1 MSWILLSLFAN
12 VFFGLSVIL
21 DKFLNTKKIKSVY
34 SFAVILNCIYLGFII
49 VTTYIQRDT
58 FKFGNG
64 ALYSA
69 IAGFFWFFMW
79 IFFWKAMQKGE
90 ATRVSAI
97 FFSQPIY
104 SSLIGM
110 FFFHESLNFLKWIG
124 ILVIVVGAV
133 LSSLGG
139 ESHKKEVR
147 SAYVFALLSALF
159 SSIGN
164 SISKYA
170 MQDLPSLTVNCIAFY
185 SSIPLY
191 IFLLKN
197 SVVRKEIVYALT
209 NKMLLLQFSIRGF
222 FGYMG
227 IITFMSALSSGPISL
242 VTAVSGTQPIF
253 VLLFSLIISFMYPKV
268 IHEEF
273 GGKTLPAK
281 LTALFL
287 TVLGILLIS
296 L

>member
-1 MSWILLSLFAN
+1 MSWILLSLLAN

-34 SFAVILNCIYLGFII
+34 SFAVILNCVYLVFII
-49 VTTYIQRDT
+49 ITTYLQRDT

-64 ALYSA
+64 AIYSA

-110 FFFHESLNFLKWIG
+110 FFFHESLNLIKWVG
-124 ILVIVVGAV
+124 ILVIVLGSI
-133 LSSLGG
+133 LSSVGG
-139 ESHKKEVR
+139 ESHKSEVR
-147 SAYVFALLSALF
+147 SAYMFALLSAIF

-191 IFLLKN
+191 LFLLKN
-197 SVVRKEIVYALT
+197 KDVRKEIIFALT
-209 NKMLLLQFSIRGF
+209 NKKLLLQFGIRGL

-227 IITFMSALSSGPISL
+227 IISFMTALSFGPISL

-253 VLLFSLIISFMYPKV
+253 VLVFSLIISLLFPKA

-273 GGKTLPAK
+273 GWKTLPAK
-281 LTALFL
+281 LSALFL

>member
-1 MSWILLSLFAN
+1 LLSLLAN
-12 VFFGLSVIL
+12 IFFGLSVII

-34 SFAVILNCIYLGFII
+34 SFAVILNCIYLVFII
-49 VTTYIQRDT
+49 ITTIIQRNT
-58 FKFGNG
+58 FAFGNG
-64 ALYSA
+64 ALLSA
-69 IAGFFWFFMW
+69 IAGVFWFFMW

-104 SSLIGM
+104 SSLIGV
-110 FFFHESLNFLKWIG
+110 FFFHESLNLLKWFG
-124 ILVIVVGAV
+124 ILVIVIGAI
-133 LSSLGG
+133 LSSIGG
-139 ESHKKEVR
+139 DSHKKEVR
-147 SAYVFALLSALF
+147 SAYIFALLSAIF

-170 MQDLPSLTVNCIAFY
+170 MQDLPALSVNCIAFY

-191 IFLLKN
+191 LYLLKN
-197 SVVRKEIVYALT
+197 SEVRKEVVFVFKDTKI
-209 NKMLLLQFSIRGF
+209 LLQFSVRGL

-227 IITFMSALSSGPISL
+227 IITFMNALSTGPISL

-253 VLLFSLIISFMYPKV
+253 VLIFSVIISFIYPKI

-273 GGKTLPAK
+273 GGKTLPSK

-287 TVLGILLIS
+287 TVLGIILIS

>member
-1 MSWILLSLFAN
+1 
-12 VFFGLSVIL
+12 
-21 DKFLNTKKIKSVY
+21 VY
-34 SFAVILNCIYLGFII
+34 SFAVVLNCIYLVFII
-49 VTTYIQRDT
+49 ITTIIQRNT
-58 FKFGNG
+58 FTFGHG
-64 ALYSA
+64 ALLSA
-69 IAGFFWFFMW
+69 LASIFWFFMG

-104 SSLIGM
+104 SSLIGV
-110 FFFHESLNFLKWIG
+110 FFFHESLNLLKWIG
-124 ILVIVVGAV
+124 ILTIVVGAV
-133 LSSLGG
+133 MSSLGG
-139 ESHKKEVR
+139 DSHKKEVR
-147 SAYVFALLSALF
+147 SAYIFALLSAIF

-170 MQDLPSLTVNCIAFY
+170 MQDLPALSVNCIAFY

-191 IFLLKN
+191 LYLLKN
-197 SVVRKEIVYALT
+197 SEVRKEVVSVFTDAKILF
-209 NKMLLLQFSIRGF
+209 QFSIRGL
-222 FGYMG
+222 FGYLG

-242 VTAVSGTQPIF
+242 VTAVSGTQPLF
-253 VLLFSLIISFMYPKV
+253 VLIFSVIISLMYPKI

-273 GGKTLPAK
+273 GRKALPSK
-281 LTALFL
+281 LTTLFL